1 MSANVPNRKYTFKK
15 IKVQDAKNP
24 LVYTDLNMKDNLVN
38 TFIVQPSK
46 TWIDWVPPTD
56 EQVSNYYLKN
66 FSIKIKSDDKAFE
79 NNKRVRI
86 SFKSQ
91 YDSDKRKIEYTG
103 KLSRTSENGDETT
116 IENIQTKDL
125 LGNRKYYIEK
135 IELLDELSYANKTNK
150 IIYQCGSKA
159 KYSFDVKKD
168 FYKLEGDDRL
178 WIRPWYD
185 SVKNQAHFKYYVY
198 PTNWCKNGFK
208 NINAKFKVVFHRNDG
223 TSTDDELVA
232 SNLSLI
238 KDEEK
243 NQYYIEGILNN
254 IIIKNHYR
262 IKNIYVSNPTS
273 DNLFDENNNERVS
286 LDGQYNSGFSS
297 YEIESQSSFFGSNE
311 GSSIHDQYVIKT
323 DQDSKKYYLSLRID
337 HRYHDKYLRAVFEY
351 YDSKTNKYEY
361 LYTTPI
367 KLDFFNKNNNGYS
380 VDFEKSKNI
389 AVWKGPERIFKFKGF
404 EYSEDLN
411 SNNWKTFKCK
421 MNANNLGILTIK

>member
-1 MSANVPNRKYTFKK
+1 
-15 IKVQDAKNP
+15 
-24 LVYTDLNMKDNLVN
+24 MKDNLVN

-168 FYKLEGDDRL
+168 FYKLEGDDRW

-198 PTNWCKNGFK
+198 PT
-208 NINAKFKVVFHRNDG
+208 
-223 TSTDDELVA
+223 
-232 SNLSLI
+232 
-238 KDEEK
+238 
-243 NQYYIEGILNN
+243 
-254 IIIKNHYR
+254 
-262 IKNIYVSNPTS
+262 
-273 DNLFDENNNERVS
+273 
-286 LDGQYNSGFSS
+286 
-297 YEIESQSSFFGSNE
+297 
-311 GSSIHDQYVIKT
+311 
-323 DQDSKKYYLSLRID
+323 
-337 HRYHDKYLRAVFEY
+337 
-351 YDSKTNKYEY
+351 
-361 LYTTPI
+361 
-367 KLDFFNKNNNGYS
+367 
-380 VDFEKSKNI
+380 
-389 AVWKGPERIFKFKGF
+389 
-404 EYSEDLN
+404 
-411 SNNWKTFKCK
+411 
-421 MNANNLGILTIK
+421 